1 MIPRTTLEQWRVLQ
15 AIVDYGGFAQAA
27 QELHRSQSSVSYAVA
42 RLQEQ
47 VGVPLLEQE
56 GRRMQLTPAGAVLLR
71 EAKGLLDGMLELE
84 RRAKVLEKGWEPVVR
99 FAVDGLYPTTLLLQ
113 VLELF
118 SVQYPNTRVQVH
130 EVVMSGAD
138 EALYEGDVDLA
149 VVHRLPQGFLGDWL
163 IDVEMIAVAVPE
175 HELFTVNRDLISDDL
190 VPHNQVVVRDSGH
203 RHPRNDGWLGAERRW
218 TVSNPQTA
226 VMVVEA
232 GLGFA
237 WLPVCRIQQ
246 QLMEGRLK
254 PLPLLTGQI
263 RRGSLHLVIADP
275 RQVGEAVK
283 ALAECFQNIPLPDY
297 IVCTKELTF

>member
-1 MIPRTTLEQWRVLQ
+1 MFPRTTLEQWRVLQ
-15 AIVDYGGFAQAA
+15 AIVDAGGFAQAA
-27 QELHRSQSSVSYAVA
+27 QELHRSQSSVSYAIA

-56 GRRMQLTPAGAVLLR
+56 GRRMQLTAAGAVLLR
-71 EAKGLLDGMLELE
+71 EAKHLLDSMNELE
-84 RRAKVLEKGWEPVVR
+84 RRAKVLENGWEPVVR
-99 FAVDGLYPTTLLLQ
+99 LAVDGLYPTSLLLQ
-113 VLELF
+113 VLERF
-118 SVQYPNTRVQVH
+118 SAQYPHTRVQVH

-138 EALYEGDVDLA
+138 EALYEGAVDLA

-163 IDVEMIAVAVPE
+163 IDVEMIAVAVPD
-175 HELFTVNRDLISDDL
+175 HPLFAQDQPLCMKDL

-203 RHPRNDGWLGAERRW
+203 RQPRDDGWLGSEQRW

-246 QLMEGRLK
+246 QLASGQLK
-254 PLPLLTGQI
+254 ALPLNAGQV

-275 RQVGEAVK
+275 RQSGEAVNE
-283 ALAECFQNIPLPDY
+283 LAECFRQTPSPAYVSTDRQTM
-297 IVCTKELTF
+297 V